1 MLSVELTEKGYLH
14 LSADLAQRYFPN
26 DALVAMVRDGELWL
40 LPTRGPAAGGLML
53 KQRNRQG
60 DRSVLIWEVLPPG
73 TSPGWRMAHWD
84 EERGM
89 LRVMLEGGGAG
100 SSRSATTGNIEC

>member
-14 LSADLAQRYFPN
+14 LPVDLAQRYFPN

-40 LPTRGPAAGGLML
+40 LPTRGPAAGGLLL

-60 DRSVLIWEVLPPG
+60 DRSVLIRDVLPPD
-73 TSPGWRMAHWD
+73 TSPGWRTAHWD
-84 EERGM
+84 DEHGA
-89 LRVMLEGGGAG
+89 LRVALQV
-100 SSRSATTGNIEC
+100 